1 MTGSV
6 AKVSKQPLSKQ
17 SLKKIDPAPADQSSF
32 FKEENN
38 DS

>member
-1 MTGSV
+1 LT
-6 AKVSKQPLSKQ
+6 KVSKQRLVKQ

-38 DS
+38 DSG